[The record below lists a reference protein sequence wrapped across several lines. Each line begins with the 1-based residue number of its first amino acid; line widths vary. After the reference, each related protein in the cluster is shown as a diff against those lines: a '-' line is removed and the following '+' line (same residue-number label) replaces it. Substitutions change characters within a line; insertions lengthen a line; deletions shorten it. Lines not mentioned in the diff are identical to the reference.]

1 MWQIIDTKT
10 NEVLATYTTRNAAYR
25 AANRRFNDR
34 SIFVV
39 RS

>member
-10 NEVLATYTTRNAAYR
+10 NEVLAVYTTRNAAYR
-25 AANRRFNDR
+25 AANRRFNGLP
-34 SIFVV
+34 IFVV